1 MRFIPHFRSSALF
14 LVLSCS
20 GLVAQPARDSAKEAV
35 RDPRAS
41 ASSSSRTAKGPL
53 PDPALLDGSALE
65 AEKRPEHGML
75 GEFEMPGDEN
85 AKSDRVGQTS
95 EQPPP
100 QGGGGGSQQSQ
111 DAAKNGGM
119 PSSGGGGAAGQ
130 AQQSP
135 QGQQG
140 GGGGAGAENQ
150 SQAAQNAGGAGKA
163 DSQGGPAGA
172 ADGTQVGSI
181 SGAAGQAGSAPSS
194 KPQQVALGDSAM
206 QIKQQGGA
214 APNVVGAQQLPQGK
228 DVPQQYDGKTPSGG
242 KQSGGGRG
250 NQGVEKGRVM
260 PAGI

>member
-1 MRFIPHFRSSALF
+1 MRLPSRCFWSTAL
-14 LVLSCS
+14 LVLGCS
-20 GLVAQPARDSAKEAV
+20 GLAAQPARDSKEAV

-41 ASSSSRTAKGPL
+41 ASRTAKGPL
-53 PDPALLDGSALE
+53 PDPALLDGSTLE

-85 AKSDRVGQTS
+85 AKSDRVGQAS

-100 QGGGGGSQQSQ
+100 QGGGGGQQSQ

-119 PSSGGGGAAGQ
+119 PSGGGGAASQ
-130 AQQSP
+130 AQQSN

-140 GGGGAGAENQ
+140 GGGSAGAENQ
-150 SQAAQNAGGAGKA
+150 SQSAQNAGGAGGKS
-163 DSQGGPAGA
+163 DSPGGPSGS
-172 ADGTQVGSI
+172 ADGTQVASI
-181 SGAAGQAGSAPSS
+181 SGAAGQAGSAPST

-242 KQSGGGRG
+242 KQSGAGRG